1 MLKFLYE
8 NIYMKILFTGGHL
21 SPALALIDEIKYQ
34 KINAEII
41 FVGRKYALD
50 SENTLSLEYKEIKKR
65 NIRFIPLT
73 AGRLTRILSF
83 KSLKSFLK
91 IPIGFIKGF
100 FIIKNE
106 KPEIIFSFGSYLA
119 LPIVFW
125 GYFFKIPIFTHE
137 QTIKPGIANKIIGF
151 FAKKIFLAF
160 PQAKKY
166 FSEKKVVLVGNPL
179 KKNIFQEIKKPFLI
193 KKDKPVIYITG
204 GSLGSHSINKHIKK
218 IIKKLLKNYIVIHQT
233 GETKEYHDF
242 EDLLKIKNSLN
253 KELSDNYYLRKHF
266 FDEEIGYVYKKAD
279 LVVGRSG
286 ANTFFELLALK
297 KPALFIPL
305 PWSAGKEQQH
315 HAEIFAKNQI
325 GEIFH
330 QIQPSEKLLRLIK
343 KMIDNLDFYKKNFN
357 NLDSFLKKDATKEI
371 ISQVFK
377 NI

>member
-1 MLKFLYE
+1 
-8 NIYMKILFTGGHL
+8 MKILLTGGHL
-21 SPALALIDEIKYQ
+21 SPALALIDEIKDQ
-34 KINAEII
+34 KITAEII

-50 SENTLSLEYKEIKKR
+50 SENILSLEYKEITKR
-65 NIRFIPLT
+65 NIKFIPLP

-100 FIIKNE
+100 FIVKNE

-119 LPIVFW
+119 LPIAFW
-125 GYFFKIPIFTHE
+125 GYFFKIPVFIHE
-137 QTIKPGIANKIIGF
+137 QTINPGLANKIISI

-166 FSEKKVVLVGNPL
+166 FPPEKVMVVGNPL
-179 KKNIFQEIKKPFLI
+179 KKTIFQEIKKPFLI
-193 KKDKPVIYITG
+193 KKYRPVIYITG
-204 GSLGSHSINKHIKK
+204 GSLGSHSINLHIKK
-218 IIKKLLKNYIVIHQT
+218 IIKDLLKNYIVIHQT
-233 GETKEYHDF
+233 GETKKYHDF
-242 EDLLKIKNSLN
+242 EDLLEIRKKLP
-253 KELSDNYYLRKHF
+253 KDLSERYFLRKHF
-266 FDEEIGYVYKKAD
+266 FDEEIGYVYQKAD
-279 LVVGRSG
+279 LVIGRSG

-305 PWSAGKEQQH
+305 PWSAGKEQQY

-325 GEIFH
+325 GEIFP

-357 NLDSFLKKDATKEI
+357 SLGSFLKRDASKEI
-371 ISQVFK
+371 IREIFK
-377 NI
+377 NH